1 MYFDFRDVKKV
12 GEKTIYLL
20 TDVGSGYSDDQ
31 VENICTG
38 LKAQDIDLVV
48 M

>member
-1 MYFDFRDVKKV
+1 V
-12 GEKTIYLL
+12 GEKIIYLL

-31 VENICTG
+31 MESICNA
-38 LKAQDIDLVV
+38 LRAKEIELVV